1 MRNIF
6 CIFLDSH
13 RIKTFEKN
21 LEFFLRN
28 IEEYTPNNCEFLI
41 INLSYLE
48 FFNKGI
54 DLKIELNNKKLFQPK
69 SFNELIILFKQ
80 NKIICLNKIL
90 YNFSNIFLQK

>member
-1 MRNIF
+1 MSNIF

-21 LEFFLRN
+21 LEFFLKN

-41 INLSYLE
+41 TNLSYLE

-54 DLKIELNNKKLFQPK
+54 DLKPELNKKIYF
-69 SFNELIILFKQ
+69 S
-80 NKIICLNKIL
+80 LNL
-90 YNFSNIFLQK
+90 LMS